1 MNILIVK
8 GSPKNRESNTDR
20 MANALAVTLD
30 DIGDTYTVIDLNK
43 KVFSGCSAC
52 NYCIKNTGKCVKSDD
67 LTSIMQDIYSNTYD
81 TIFLVFPIYNF
92 GINSLMQK
100 FLERR
105 YAYPSSQKIGAVVL
119 HGSKDELNSG
129 VDIVDETL
137 YRNCRYCGDT
147 YLGMIDKCTDDKLQS
162 VTREDMFNLR
172 KLVKEV

>member
-20 MANALAVTLD
+20 MANALAVALD
-30 DIGDTYTVIDLNK
+30 EMGDTYTVIDLNK

-67 LTSIMQDIYSNTYD
+67 LTSIMQDIYGNTYD
-81 TIFLVFPIYNF
+81 ALFLVFPIYNF

-119 HGSKDELNSG
+119 HGSKEEIDSG
-129 VDIVDETL
+129 DDNIHETL
-137 YRNCRYCGDT
+137 YRNYRYYRDT
-147 YLGMIDKCTDDKLQS
+147 
-162 VTREDMFNLR
+162 
-172 KLVKEV
+172 